1 MTKRR
6 AGKLDNFQSY
16 QRAIRD
22 AAKRGGYRNIY
33 SRAGMFNKYVKAKT
47 SQIQR
52 EITKNRGEISD
63 ITAEKIIK
71 FSQEL
76 KTELPK
82 TGRKQTTITAEH
94 YWKKDKKTG
103 DEILVEKRGTRK
115 EKTVTYSYG
124 IDKKLEGMLDYVEKH
139 PKAKNSKYIAE
150 SIMNTD
156 TYKEVTGLRF
166 HYWKFWALVDILEE
180 YNLVY
185 PGKTIKAYMDD
196 MNPDVDEDIDK
207 IADDIIKYD
216 RANKKPFIRLAS
228 KSKAEIDF

>member
-6 AGKLDNFQSY
+6 AGKLDSFQSY
-16 QRAIRD
+16 QRAIKD

-33 SRAGMFNKYVKAKT
+33 SRAGMFNKYIKAKT
-47 SQIQR
+47 AQIQR

-63 ITAEKIIK
+63 ATAAKIIK
-71 FSQEL
+71 FSKEL

-82 TGRKQTTITAEH
+82 TGRKVITVTAEH

-115 EKTVTYSYG
+115 EKTITYNYG

-139 PKAKNSKYIAE
+139 PKAKNSRYIAE

-156 TYKEVTGLRF
+156 TYKEATGQRF

-185 PGKTIKAYMDD
+185 PGKAIKDYIDD
-196 MNPDVDEDIDK
+196 KHPDVDEDIDK
-207 IADDIIKYD
+207 IADDIIAYD
-216 RANKKPFIRLAS
+216 KEIKRPMLRLAS
-228 KSKAEIDF
+228 NSKAEMDF